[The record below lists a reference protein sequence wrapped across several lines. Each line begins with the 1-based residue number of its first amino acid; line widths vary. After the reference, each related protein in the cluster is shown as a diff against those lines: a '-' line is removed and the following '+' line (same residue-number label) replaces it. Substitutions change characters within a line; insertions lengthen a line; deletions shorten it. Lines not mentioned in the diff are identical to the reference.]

1 MKKMKSIITTKAIAA
16 IFLLL
21 SLQIRISAQ
30 NPLQNHVKL
39 GGGVEQYVS
48 GNIHGTVYSPYLA
61 LSKGK
66 NVFTMGAVI
75 QKRSLLMQ
83 GGKIGYQR
91 VITGG
96 DRFAV
101 DCDGERVDERLQL
114 NAFGYIQYVKNMSMS
129 YTSTIIEERT
139 NKKMDYNWNQLRLST
154 AELCA
159 GVELHIKIN
168 QNISWKNYFG
178 ASVYYHLNYKQGMY
192 HERILPV
199 LLIGTGINI
208 KHF

>member
-1 MKKMKSIITTKAIAA
+1 MKSNITTKGIAI

-21 SLQIRISAQ
+21 NLTKSVNAQ
-30 NPLQNHVKL
+30 NPFDKPVKI
-39 GGGVEQYVS
+39 GCGVEQYVS
-48 GNIHGTVYSPYLA
+48 GNWHGTFYSAYLSV
-61 LSKGK
+61 SKGK
-66 NVFTMGAVI
+66 NVITMGPVI
-75 QKRSLLMQ
+75 QKRSLMMQ

-101 DCDGERVDERLQL
+101 DCDGERVDPNLQL
-114 NAFGYIQYVKNMSMS
+114 NAFGYVQYIKDLPLAYSS
-129 YTSTIIEERT
+129 IIIEERT
-139 NKKMDYNWNQLRLST
+139 NRKSDYNWNKLRLST
-154 AELCA
+154 AEICM

-192 HERILPV
+192 QERIAPV